1 MLQKIN
7 EQIAVI
13 ARFFPSHKVFPVKIY
28 WRNQEYRINR
38 LAYYHQYH
46 QGKTIQ
52 HIFHVTDG
60 NLDFRLR
67 LNSDDLSW
75 TLEEVDD
82 GNTD

>member
-7 EQIAVI
+7 EPIAVI
-13 ARFFPSHKVFPVKIY
+13 TRFFPENKVFPVKIY
-28 WRNQEYRINR
+28 WRNQNYLINK
-38 LAYYHQYH
+38 LAYYHKFRE
-46 QGKTIQ
+46 GRTIQ

-67 LNSDDLSW
+67 LDSESLIW